1 MTDQQN
7 HEIETGIIV
16 LGCTLGVL
24 LIGMIVWLI

>member
-7 HEIETGIIV
+7 YEIETGVIV
-16 LGCTLGVL
+16 LGCTFGVL